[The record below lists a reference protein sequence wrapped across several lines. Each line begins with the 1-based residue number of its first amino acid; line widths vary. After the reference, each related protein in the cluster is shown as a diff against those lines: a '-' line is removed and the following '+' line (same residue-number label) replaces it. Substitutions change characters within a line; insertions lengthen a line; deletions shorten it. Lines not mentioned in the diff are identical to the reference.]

1 MEKKETLPD
10 FLKSASKTVLRR
22 AKRKGLSIAI
32 SENGQVK
39 IISPN
44 KNSSGEVSLSNKY
57 AGKLS
62 HKIAEGLQ
70 EHISKS
76 RNEWDSNI

>member
-10 FLKSASKTVLRR
+10 FLKSASESVLRR

-39 IISPN
+39 IIGPI
-44 KNSSGEVSLSNKY
+44 KNLSAIVIQTK
-57 AGKLS
+57 KQ
-62 HKIAEGLQ
+62 KVE
-70 EHISKS
+70 
-76 RNEWDSNI
+76 D